1 MFSIFNETEEFYIV
15 KFCFFIMIGNRG
27 DILSINDVNA

>member
-1 MFSIFNETEEFYIV
+1 MFSVFNKTEGVYIV
-15 KFCFFIMIGNRG
+15 KFCFFIMIGNRV